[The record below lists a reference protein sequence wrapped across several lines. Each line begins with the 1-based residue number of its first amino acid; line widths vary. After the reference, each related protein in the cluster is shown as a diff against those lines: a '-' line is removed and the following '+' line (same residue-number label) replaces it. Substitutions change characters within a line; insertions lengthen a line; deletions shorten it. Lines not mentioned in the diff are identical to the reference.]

1 MNKANSS
8 YEEEA
13 TGGSVVPRVSV
24 LMSVYNGAPYLRQ
37 SVQSILDQ
45 TFRDFEFIIINDG
58 STDNTQEIL
67 ESVSDPRI
75 QILVQPNTGLTKALN
90 RGLKLCRGKFIARM
104 DADDLSMPERLER
117 QLIFFDKHPEVGVV
131 GTAYFEIDDKGKIL
145 LEKAC
150 LLEDNQLRKVL
161 IKYNPFCHTS
171 TMIRKSVFNRVGF
184 YDESFSYAQDY
195 ELWFRIARHY
205 KLANLPQF
213 LTKNRIRDD
222 NISFAFESQQLK
234 YAIKA
239 RRKEIQSKPYRA
251 YLYYYLL
258 WPLIVMNVPVLL
270 RTWIRRNIIRKFKK
284 RNRS

>member
-1 MNKANSS
+1 MDKLNSNHDQES
-8 YEEEA
+8 
-13 TGGSVVPRVSV
+13 TNDSTVPKVSV
-24 LMSVYNGAPYLRQ
+24 LMSVYNGASYLRQ

-45 TFRDFEFIIINDG
+45 TFLDFEFIIVNDG

-67 ESVSDPRI
+67 ESVSDPRV
-75 QILVQPNTGLTKALN
+75 QVLMQPNTGLTKALN
-90 RGLKLCRGKFIARM
+90 RGLKLCRGEFIARM

-117 QLIFFDKHPEVGVV
+117 QLIFFDKHPEVGMV
-131 GTAYFEIDDKGKIL
+131 GTAYFEIDDNGRVL
-145 LEKAC
+145 SEKAC

-171 TMIRKSVFNRVGF
+171 TMIRKSVLSRVGF
-184 YDESFSYAQDY
+184 YDESFPYAQDY
-195 ELWFRIARHY
+195 ELWFRIAKHY

-239 RRKEIQSKPYRA
+239 RRKEIQSRHYPI

-258 WPLIVMNVPVLL
+258 WPLIVMNVPASL
-270 RTWIRRNIIRKFKK
+270 RTWIRRNIIRKSRK